1 MRAPKKSTPETYLK
15 DIRRKTRRI
24 FTAEQKILIVMEALR
39 AETSVAELCRKH
51 GIQESTFYKWNKEFI
66 EAGKKRLSGD
76 TTREATSDEVAQL
89 REENRRLKESVA
101 DLVIRYD
108 INKKKFGNSGI
119 VYKYR
124 KYMRLSGEEKL
135 EIINIVTRSEI
146 GVNKTLREL
155 GIHKSTFYKW
165 YHLYQEKGE
174 AGFFFSPNSSRR
186 QWNSIPEEEQKLVID
201 VALEAPEL
209 SSRELAHKITDEQ
222 GIFISESSVYRI
234 LKKSGLVT
242 APSHI
247 LISAANEFKDKTS
260 FVHEMWQTDFTYFK
274 IVGWGWYYLSTV
286 IDDFSRYIVHWEL
299 CKTMKAQ
306 DVQRTVDRAIIKAG
320 LKKGQVPKLLS
331 DNGSCYVAGEIK
343 TYLEEEYKMKQIHG
357 RPAHPQT
364 QGKIERYHRTMKN
377 VVKLHHYYSP
387 EELIKAL
394 EEFVN
399 RYNNERYHESLQN
412 LTPAD
417 VYYGRTDEILKIRQQ
432 IKQETIIRRKQYYEQ
447 NKSVFSSN

>member
-1 MRAPKKSTPETYLK
+1 
-15 DIRRKTRRI
+15 
-24 FTAEQKILIVMEALR
+24 
-39 AETSVAELCRKH
+39 
-51 GIQESTFYKWNKEFI
+51 
-66 EAGKKRLSGD
+66 
-76 TTREATSDEVAQL
+76 
-89 REENRRLKESVA
+89 
-101 DLVIRYD
+101 
-108 INKKKFGNSGI
+108 
-119 VYKYR
+119 
-124 KYMRLSGEEKL
+124 MRLSGEEKL

-234 LKKSGLVT
+234 LKKSGLIT

-247 LISAANEFKDKTS
+247 LISAADEFKDKTS
-260 FVHEMWQTDFTYFK
+260 FVYEMWQTDFTYFK

-299 CKTMKAQ
+299 CKTMKVQ

-399 RYNNERYHESLQN
+399 HYNNQRYHESLQN

-432 IKQETIIRRKQYYEQ
+432 IKQETIKRRKQYYQQ
-447 NKSVFSSN
+447 NKSVFHSN